1 MVPTVEK
8 GRKIMS
14 VLNGKPKRR
23 VKISKQ
29 RQINIPKDFYEAL
42 NFSDEAFIEYNG
54 KEIVIRPAGD
64 EVVDFSED
72 ILQDLIAK
80 GLSGEELLEQFRR
93 IKSEIPHALERL
105 KQEAME
111 RPSFEGSLSD
121 YLDAAGEDEANE

>member
-1 MVPTVEK
+1 
-8 GRKIMS
+8 MS
-14 VLNGKPKRR
+14 ALNWKPKRR

-29 RQINIPKDFYEAL
+29 RQITIPKDFYDAL
-42 NFSDEAFIEYNG
+42 NFSDEAFVEYNG

-80 GLSGEELLEQFRR
+80 GLSGEELLEQFRVM
-93 IKSEIPHALERL
+93 KSEIPHALERM

-111 RPSFEGSLSD
+111 RPSVEGSLSD
-121 YLDAAGEDEANE
+121 YLDATGEDEADE